1 MLFVQKFLNS
11 GNSFIRKKIL
21 LIFLVG
27 LIFRITLIIFF
38 HQGYSIELVQFVEK
52 FISNPSLDPWLSWS
66 KQGSQVVSFPY
77 GPSMLIYLAPFIWIG
92 SLFGV
97 NAAIS
102 YGIAQ
107 LVADILLLIS
117 LKKLNKIV
125 FKSENEIRK
134 LLIFWINPITIPI
147 VYVLGLYDLIPILFL
162 LLSFVYLLEKKF
174 KASVTFY
181 FFSVIGKSAIA
192 ITFPFFIL
200 YFIKRKQLFLSRTL
214 LIVSYSIA
222 VAASLMIIFF
232 SDGIYLMLGKSTELD
247 KLFAFSS
254 QLGDKMFFWSP
265 ILVGILVFIFFRLR
279 VMTFK
284 VFISFI
290 LASFTIIIITSQ
302 SGSGWVI
309 WSIPFMTLLYNN
321 IKYDQTV
328 LFLFLLLFGLQTI
341 IYEFPEILDS
351 INENIFLLLNKPK
364 GLINS
369 GLFLLGG
376 TYVYILLTSQIKRS
390 DPFGVNISPL
400 SIGIAGDS
408 STGKDTIVDS
418 LERVLSPNST
428 QHISGDDYH
437 VWDRSKPN
445 WELLT
450 HLNPLAND
458 LDKLGEDLFSL
469 ISFKKISKRHYDHTN
484 GRMTKKYSVK
494 SKDVIISS
502 GLHTLFVPSFN
513 ELFDVKVHVSIE
525 KNLRYA
531 LKINRDTKKRGKSF
545 NSVISSLKKREKD
558 GVNYIVSQKKNA
570 DLTFEIST
578 TQKIDYYNQEI
589 IDPKKFTL
597 KIESRGLHNYRNL
610 HKVLVGLLGL
620 NCSMKVS
627 AEDRVLFETDCL
639 VSSEQIKLGAN
650 ILINDLSYFIDD
662 NPRWQEGSLGIIQ
675 LFILNQLENNR
686 KFKSI
691 KT

>member
-11 GNSFIRKKIL
+11 GNSLNRKKIL
-21 LIFLVG
+21 SIFLVG

-38 HQGYSIELVQFVEK
+38 HKGYSIELVQFVEK
-52 FISNPSLDPWLSWS
+52 FISTPSLDPWLSWS

-92 SLFGV
+92 SFFRV

-125 FKSENEIRK
+125 FKSENELPK

-147 VYVLGLYDLIPILFL
+147 VYVFGLYDLIPILFL

-174 KASVTFY
+174 KASVIFY
-181 FFSVIGKSAIA
+181 FFSVIGKFAIA

-200 YFIKRKQLFLSRTL
+200 YFIKRKQLFSSRTL
-214 LIVSYSIA
+214 LVVSYSIA
-222 VAASLMIIFF
+222 VAASLLIIFLAE
-232 SDGIYLMLGKSTELD
+232 GLYLMLGKSTELD

-254 QLGDKMFFWSP
+254 QLGDKIFFWSP
-265 ILVGILVFIFFRLR
+265 IIIGILVFIFFRLR

-290 LASFTIIIITSQ
+290 LASFIIIIITSQ

-309 WSIPFMTLLYNN
+309 WSIPFMTLLFNN
-321 IKYDQTV
+321 NKYDQTV

-341 IYEFPEILDS
+341 IYEFPEILNS

-369 GLFLLGG
+369 GLFLLGS
-376 TYVYILLTSQIKRS
+376 TYVYILLTNQIKRS

-418 LERVLSPNST
+418 IERVLSPNST

-450 HLNPLAND
+450 HLNPMAND
-458 LDKLGEDLFSL
+458 LDKLGEDLLSL
-469 ISFKKISKRHYDHTN
+469 KSFKKIKKRHYDHIN
-484 GRMTKKYSVK
+484 GKMTKKYSVN

-513 ELFDVKVHVSIE
+513 ELFDVKVYVSIE

-531 LKINRDTKKRGKSF
+531 LKINRDTKKRGKSI
-545 NSVISSLKKREKD
+545 NSVLSSLKKREKD
-558 GVNYIVSQKKNA
+558 AVNYIVTQKKNA

-578 TQKIDYYNQEI
+578 TQKIDYNNQEM
-589 IDPKKFTL
+589 IDPKKFIL

-620 NCSMKVS
+620 NCSMKLL
-627 AEDRVLFETDCL
+627 ADDRVLFETDCL

-662 NPRWQEGSLGIIQ
+662 NPRWQKDSLGIIQ

-691 KT
+691 KI